1 MSPENELKSMV
12 AAINPEVLDKNSK
25 ASLKLLRGRIFH
37 NLLADLWQN
46 NRLRLAIAIFCC
58 TIFWLGMFVLF
69 FGGFEFVESFRL
81 TSEIYEYLFGI
92 FFFTLFVMLFFSNG
106 IIIYAG
112 LFHSRGRCS

>member
-69 FGGFEFVESFRL
+69 LV
-81 TSEIYEYLFGI
+81 
-92 FFFTLFVMLFFSNG
+92 
-106 IIIYAG
+106 G
-112 LFHSRGRCS
+112 LNLLRVFD